1 MPSAPA
7 AYVLARELGGDA
19 PLMAGLVTATTL
31 IALVT
36 IPFWHVLTMPA

>member
-1 MPSAPA
+1 
-7 AYVLARELGGDA
+7 
-19 PLMAGLVTATTL
+19 MAGLVTATTL